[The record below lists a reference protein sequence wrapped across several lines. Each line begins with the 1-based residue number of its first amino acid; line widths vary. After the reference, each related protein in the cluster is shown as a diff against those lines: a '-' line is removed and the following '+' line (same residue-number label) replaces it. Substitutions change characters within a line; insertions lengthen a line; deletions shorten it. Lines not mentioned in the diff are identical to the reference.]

1 MRPAKRKGFTL
12 VELLVVIA
20 LIALLMTVMVPVIL
34 RFMSGRGLSMAGNNI
49 AGFIAFARTEAMNTR
64 QTHVLV
70 MFPTEEDRSVP
81 GSSIVRMVGPGMVL
95 FRINP
100 NPNPAT
106 SDDQVINFVK
116 ELNFKAQVGGDVR
129 FADGWLRKCA
139 KGPMLELPQSVNE
152 SFEGKYK
159 LVLRADGRVVVPEDK
174 PGYVLDIKETKNLDT
189 DLILTDDTRYVFID
203 VNPATGN
210 TRRSSPLDK
219 DEVGDK

>member
-1 MRPAKRKGFTL
+1 MRRRKFMGFTL

-64 QTHVLV
+64 QTHVIV
-70 MFPTEEDRSVP
+70 MFQTEEDRTPP
-81 GSSIVRMVGPGMVL
+81 GSTVSRIVGPGMVL

-100 NPNPAT
+100 NPT
-106 SDDQVINFVK
+106 GDDQVINFVK

-129 FADGWLRKCA
+129 FADGWERRA
-139 KGPMLELPQSVNE
+139 PKGPMLELPQSVND

-159 LVLRADGRVVVPEDK
+159 LVLRVDGRVVVPEDK
-174 PGYVLDIKETKNLDT
+174 PGYALDIKETKNLDT
-189 DLILTDDTRYVFID
+189 DIILTDDTRYVFID

-210 TRRSSPLDK
+210 TRRSAALDK
-219 DEVGDK
+219 DEVGEK